1 MKKIFLISVLLICVL
16 SVSAQNEKAIS
27 AQSTYKAQIDK
38 ISSDKKVQMA
48 FEIIKQLEP
57 TTMKE
62 LIELTEIPAPPF
74 MEQKRAERF
83 KQMLQNAGID
93 SIWIDGAG
101 NVLALRKGK
110 GNGKTVLIE
119 GHLDTVFPLDTD
131 VK

>member
-1 MKKIFLISVLLICVL
+1 MKKIFLISVFLISVL
-16 SVSAQNEKAIS
+16 SVSAQNEKVIS

-38 ISSDKKVQMA
+38 ISSNKKVQMA
-48 FEIIKQLEP
+48 FEIINQLEP

-62 LIELTEIPAPPF
+62 LIELIEIPAPPF

-93 SIWIDGAG
+93 SIWTDEAG

-110 GNGKTVLIE
+110 AMAKRFSLKDI
-119 GHLDTVFPLDTD
+119 
-131 VK
+131 